1 MGISSPTLF
10 RYVIWVASMHWSLL
24 LQILLV
30 GRKYLLVVQIGNV
43 EVFIFARADVKTL
56 FTKGNWTSSFLPCQ
70 SLTHMIQVL
79 CGLQLL
85 GLGLCSAHHINWL
98 PFITTTTSSHL
109 PDLAGRRRI
118 TVTTTVHQSSQYL
131 MMTLFHIKLTG
142 VLNLS
147 FIAE

>member
-1 MGISSPTLF
+1 
-10 RYVIWVASMHWSLL
+10 
-24 LQILLV
+24 
-30 GRKYLLVVQIGNV
+30 
-43 EVFIFARADVKTL
+43 
-56 FTKGNWTSSFLPCQ
+56 
-70 SLTHMIQVL
+70 MIQVL

-109 PDLAGRRRI
+109 PILHYRRDITSLQPCQSEDLAGRRRI

>member
-1 MGISSPTLF
+1 MTGPNIPNLQASKHIVGADWKCWGFDICSLVSRLYLQKGTEHPHFCLVRVSHMTL
-10 RYVIWVASMHWSLL
+10 
-24 LQILLV
+24 
-30 GRKYLLVVQIGNV
+30 
-43 EVFIFARADVKTL
+43 
-56 FTKGNWTSSFLPCQ
+56 
-70 SLTHMIQVL
+70 VL
-79 CGLQLL
+79 CWLQLL
-85 GLGLCSAHHINWL
+85 GLVLCSAHHINWL

-109 PDLAGRRRI
+109 PILHYRRDITSLQPCQDLAGRRRI